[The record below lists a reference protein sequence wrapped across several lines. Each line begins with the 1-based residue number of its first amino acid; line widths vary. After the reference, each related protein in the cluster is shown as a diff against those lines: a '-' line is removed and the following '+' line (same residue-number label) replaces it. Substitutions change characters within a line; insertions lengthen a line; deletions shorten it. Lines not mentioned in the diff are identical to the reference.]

1 MSSTPR
7 AMRPAPTTDAG
18 ENVLRG
24 IGFMLV
30 SVACMSTMDVLAKWV
45 VASVAVPQ
53 MIALRSII
61 VLALAAAMVARAGG
75 LSALATRRPRG
86 HALRIVLSVGAMLT
100 FFEGLRQLPLAT
112 AISLGFSAPLFM
124 TALSVPFLGE
134 KVGAHRWAAVFVG
147 FIGVLIV
154 IQPGGEGTLSW
165 PALLVVASAMFFA
178 GVMLTVRSLAPT
190 ESDAAMIVYQNLGVL
205 IVTGLIAPFV
215 WTWPNGGE
223 LVAIAVMGVVL
234 VASQLAMQRS
244 FRAAPVGAV
253 APFQY
258 TELLWASL
266 FGYAIWGETPG
277 WNVWGG
283 ASVIV
288 ASGLYVIW
296 RETYSGMPGGPRS

>member
-1 MSSTPR
+1 MSATPS
-7 AMRPAPTTDAG
+7 ALCPAPGANGG

-24 IGFMLV
+24 VAFMLI

-61 VLALAAAMVARAGG
+61 VLALAAVMVGRGG
-75 LSALATRRPRG
+75 GMSALSTRRPRG

-134 KVGAHRWAAVFVG
+134 KVGAHRWGAVFVG
-147 FIGVLIV
+147 FVGVLIV

-205 IVTGLIAPFV
+205 LVTGLIAPFV
-215 WTWPNGGE
+215 WTWPTGGE
-223 LVAIAVMGVVL
+223 LVAIALMGVVL
-234 VASQLAMQRS
+234 VANQLAMQRS

-266 FGYAIWGETPG
+266 FGYAIWSETPG
-277 WNVWGG
+277 WNVWAG
-283 ASVIV
+283 ACVIV

-296 RETYSGMPGGPRS
+296 REAYAGAPSGQPS